1 MLSDHPRRGLV
12 LSLPNGTLPPIVLA
26 WLFAASDV
34 LAPDPLPDTWVAIV
48 HHR

>member
-1 MLSDHPRRGLV
+1 
-12 LSLPNGTLPPIVLA
+12 LSLPNGATPTDVLA

-34 LAPDPLPDTWVAIV
+34 LASDPLPDTWVAIV